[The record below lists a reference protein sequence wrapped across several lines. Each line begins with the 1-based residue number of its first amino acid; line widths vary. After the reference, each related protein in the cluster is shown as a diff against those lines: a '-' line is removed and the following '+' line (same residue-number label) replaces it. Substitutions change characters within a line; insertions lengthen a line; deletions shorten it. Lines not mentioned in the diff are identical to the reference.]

1 MNYLL
6 FTYVYRTVAC
16 TIVGNKRR
24 EIPDDIITSF
34 SFGPTDLIHELF
46 FRLANTRSFATT
58 LARKRRIPIEEA
70 FRVPVRLI
78 PAREMLSSPI
88 TKAREKRDGYW
99 TSVFLIFFAFVD
111 GRRRHGIDCV
121 VWWLYI
127 VVR

>member
-46 FRLANTRSFATT
+46 FSFSKHAILRDDISTKET
-58 LARKRRIPIEEA
+58 NIEEA